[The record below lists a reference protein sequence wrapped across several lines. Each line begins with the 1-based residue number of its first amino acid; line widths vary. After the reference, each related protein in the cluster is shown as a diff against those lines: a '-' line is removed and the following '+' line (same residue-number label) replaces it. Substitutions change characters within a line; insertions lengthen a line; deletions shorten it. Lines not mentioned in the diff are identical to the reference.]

1 MQPLMVLPLLST
13 NNRINLVGTS
23 GEANNFTIS
32 VSDNATSATLPVNF
46 TNAQSA
52 ASSFNPHGISFRL
65 NVDDSS
71 TPIEVDLSSY
81 NDTSTTNQYGGIE
94 FSRIIENEINKV
106 YGDERYFDLSD
117 LEDATT
123 TTQAN
128 LFTLRYNDA
137 VDLEIDIRGV
147 NESWEEVTKDDL
159 ITKMQDAINAK
170 IAEEIYTNG
179 TITDSSWDYC
189 GL

>member
-1 MQPLMVLPLLST
+1 MIHQQLT
-13 NNRINLVGTS
+13 N
-23 GEANNFTIS
+23 
-32 VSDNATSATLPVNF
+32 TL
-46 TNAQSA
+46 
-52 ASSFNPHGISFRL
+52 
-65 NVDDSS
+65 
-71 TPIEVDLSSY
+71 
-81 NDTSTTNQYGGIE
+81 GIE
-94 FSRIIENEINKV
+94 FRIIENEINKV

-137 VDLEIDIRGV
+137 VDLEIDITRGV

-170 IAEEIYTNG
+170 IAGRNLYQMEQ
-179 TITDSSWDYC
+179 
-189 GL
+189 